1 MSFQKG
7 HSFSSAA
14 PSTSRT
20 TLRVCIS
27 ICFFFAQISVKK
39 FLERK
44 AGENTEKYS
53 IYDFENPY
61 KWGISG
67 GRNDQAAVK
76 FRVRAVITTSI
87 PLHRI
92 CSANTDKKCK
102 KWEPFRAAAV
112 LNTVERLFA
121 FYTAQSIITACRTEI
136 KPGPEKSEH
145 SGRGRKFLRHI
156 YIEFSMCYNVV
167 DFENHM
173 EERSSYDKKTK
184 RSAGQ

>member
-1 MSFQKG
+1 MI
-7 HSFSSAA
+7 SSAA

-67 GRNDQAAVK
+67 GRNLQSETVN
-76 FRVRAVITTSI
+76 RSLTYELPPVGGG
-87 PLHRI
+87 
-92 CSANTDKKCK
+92 TD
-102 KWEPFRAAAV
+102 F
-112 LNTVERLFA
+112 
-121 FYTAQSIITACRTEI
+121 Q
-136 KPGPEKSEH
+136 
-145 SGRGRKFLRHI
+145 
-156 YIEFSMCYNVV
+156 IEFYNLGYEQNIAV
-167 DFENHM
+167 
-173 EERSSYDKKTK
+173 
-184 RSAGQ
+184 

>member
-1 MSFQKG
+1 MVKEKPVNALVYRLCGGELGIRTLGSFWE
-7 HSFSSAA
+7 HSISSAA

-76 FRVRAVITTSI
+76 FRVSPVMTTSI
-87 PLHRI
+87 RLRKVWQPSAAFAKRI
-92 CSANTDKKCK
+92 RNLRCSSRDLRDRCSILVR
-102 KWEPFRAAAV
+102 RARIRS
-112 LNTVERLFA
+112 LRYSFA
-121 FYTAQSIITACRTEI
+121 GFA
-136 KPGPEKSEH
+136 
-145 SGRGRKFLRHI
+145 L
-156 YIEFSMCYNVV
+156 
-167 DFENHM
+167 
-173 EERSSYDKKTK
+173 
-184 RSAGQ
+184 